1 MHPAADVVVPPA
13 QRTYHH
19 GNLRAELLDRAE
31 RTLAT
36 DGVDALSLR
45 ALARDIGVSH
55 AAPARHFR
63 DRQALLDALAIDGF
77 ERLNGAMHAAAS
89 GDAPL
94 RDRFLRVGSAYVEF
108 ATAHAPLLGLM
119 YAHKHSSEAPD
130 QLVQAGHGSLAVAV
144 ALVVEGQAAGEI
156 RTGDPVRLA
165 QLAFAT
171 VHGLAALAAGDLLDG
186 APLDEMVELAADG
199 LWRALRA

>member
-1 MHPAADVVVPPA
+1 MPLAAPVVSP
-13 QRTYHH
+13 RTYHH
-19 GNLRAELLDRAE
+19 GNLRAELLERAE
-31 RTLAT
+31 QTLAT

-77 ERLNGAMHAAAS
+77 QRLNRAMQSAARD
-89 GDAPL
+89 DAAL
-94 RDRFLRVGSAYVEF
+94 RDRFERVGAAYVEF
-108 ATAHAPLLGLM
+108 ATTHAALLGLM
-119 YAHKHSSEAPD
+119 YAHKHAEGAPEE
-130 QLVQAGHGSLAVAV
+130 LVEAGHGSLAVAV
-144 ALVVEGQAAGEI
+144 DLVVEGQAAGQVRE
-156 RTGDPVRLA
+156 GDPLRLA

-171 VHGLAALAAGDLLDG
+171 VHGLAALAAGDLLEG
-186 APLDEMVELAADG
+186 APLDEMVALAADG